1 MVDPYDASPVEDA
14 VLSVLGGQLIE
25 EAASHARTSPG
36 RLADAVERY
45 RAAGR
50 AALDVSST
58 DWHQVYIEFADYPTA
73 EPAFRAYLLPS
84 MRGEPIGQWWFLRKH
99 PCWRLRVQPGPD
111 TPVEDAIAHVT
122 EALDSA
128 VSWGVV
134 KDWRPSLYEPETLAF
149 GGPTGMT
156 IAHSVFHADSVGVLD
171 YQQHATRGSAALLD
185 AKATSLLVTTL
196 FLRAAGLEWG
206 EQGDVWGQVESR
218 RPLPEDVPAD
228 KVSGLADSM
237 RQMLLRDAGPALAD
251 GPLAPLRTWVAG
263 MERGGHALVTAARD
277 GHLGLGLRSVL
288 ARHVL
293 FHWNRMGF
301 NARQQAIWS
310 RAAREAA
317 LGQ

>member
-14 VLSVLGGQLIE
+14 VLSVLGGEPIAD
-25 EAASHARTSPG
+25 AAHRARMLPG

-50 AALDVSST
+50 AALDASPA
-58 DWHQVYIEFADYPTA
+58 DWHQVYIQFAHYPTA

-84 MRGEPIGQWWFLRKH
+84 LRGTHVGAWWFLRKH
-99 PCWRLRVQPGPD
+99 PCWRLRLQHSPD
-111 TPVEDAIAHVT
+111 TMAGDAIAHVS

-134 KDWRPSLYEPETLAF
+134 KDWWPSLYEPETLAF
-149 GGPTGMT
+149 GGPDGMT
-156 IAHSVFHADSVGVLD
+156 IAHSVFHTDSVGVLD
-171 YQQHATRGSAALLD
+171 YQQNTTGGATGLD
-185 AKATSLLVTTL
+185 AKATSLLITSL

-206 EQGDVWGQVESR
+206 EQGDVWGQVEAR
-218 RPLPEDVPAD
+218 RPLAEDIPPD
-228 KVSGLADSM
+228 KVSSLADSM
-237 RQMLLRDAGPALAD
+237 RQLLLRDTGPALAN
-251 GPLAPLRTWVAG
+251 GPLTPLGNWVTG
-263 MERGGHALVTAARD
+263 MEHGGRALADAARD
-277 GHLGLGLRSVL
+277 GRLGLGLRGVL

-317 LGQ
+317 LGY

>member
-14 VLSVLGGQLIE
+14 VLAVLGGEPIKD
-25 EAASHARTSPG
+25 AASRARTSPA

-50 AALDVSST
+50 AALDT
-58 DWHQVYIEFADYPTA
+58 GPAAWHQTYIEFSDYPTA
-73 EPAFRAYLLPS
+73 EPAFRACLLPILRS
-84 MRGEPIGQWWFLRKH
+84 APVGKWWFLRKA
-99 PCWRLRVQPGPD
+99 PCWRLRVRPSPD
-111 TPVEDAIAHVT
+111 TPAKDAVARVT

-134 KDWRPSLYEPETLAF
+134 KDWRASVYEPETLAF
-149 GGPTGMT
+149 GGPDGMT
-156 IAHSVFHADSVGVLD
+156 IAHSLFHTDSVGVLD
-171 YQQHATRGSAALLD
+171 YHHHAARKTEGLLE
-185 AKATSLLVTTL
+185 AKATSLLVTSL

-206 EQGDVWGQVESR
+206 EQGDVWGQIEAR
-218 RPLPEDVPAD
+218 RPLPDDVPGD
-228 KVSGLADSM
+228 KVSAMSDRM
-237 RQMLLRDAGPALAD
+237 RQLLLLDAGPALAD
-251 GPLAPLRTWVAG
+251 GSLAPLWSWVTG
-263 MERGGHALVTAARD
+263 MEHGGRALAGAARD
-277 GHLGLGLRSVL
+277 GNLGLGLRGIL

-317 LGQ
+317 LGR